1 MADVSVPRPDLTR
14 DQFNF
19 LVKIGQ
25 ITKDGASAAS
35 ETTPTTEATKAEDK

>member
-1 MADVSVPRPDLTR
+1 MSIYTQEEND
-14 DQFNF
+14 F

-35 ETTPTTEATKAEDK
+35 NPTTTPEATKAEDK

>member
-1 MADVSVPRPDLTR
+1 MSIYTKEEND
-14 DQFNF
+14 F

-35 ETTPTTEATKAEDK
+35 NPTTTTEATKAEDK